1 MIIRILNEGQYE
13 VADSDLVELNKF
25 DDALEAALEAGNEAQ
40 LSATLRAL
48 LDQVRTLG
56 TELPDADLEDS
67 DLILPA
73 ADSSVAELREA
84 LGADGLLPG

>member
-25 DDALEAALEAGNEAQ
+25 DDALEVALEEGNEVQ
-40 LSATLRAL
+40 LGATLRAL

-56 TELPDADLEDS
+56 TEVPDADLEDS

-73 ADSSVAELREA
+73 ADSSMAELREA